1 MDKMMAMFQLV
12 LFIIGLGVLL
22 YGRQY
27 DSTVLFSLGVFLQ
40 TSGLLFSFYY
50 VPA

>member
-1 MDKMMAMFQLV
+1 MDKMVALFQLM
-12 LFIIGLGVLL
+12 LFMVGLGVLL

-27 DSTVLFSLGVFLQ
+27 DSAMLFSIGVFLQ
-40 TSGLLFSFYY
+40 VSGLLFSFYH